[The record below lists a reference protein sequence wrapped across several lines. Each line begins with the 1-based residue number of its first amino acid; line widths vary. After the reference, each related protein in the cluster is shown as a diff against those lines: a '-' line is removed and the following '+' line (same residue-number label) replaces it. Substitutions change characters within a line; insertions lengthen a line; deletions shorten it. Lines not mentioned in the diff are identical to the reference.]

1 MKDPTVL
8 EIAKKLGASAAQVL
22 VAFSLTNDFITLP
35 KSVHAERRQANLDAA
50 NMKLTDQQI
59 AKLAALD
66 EYLVTAWDPIKEHAV

>member
-59 AKLAALD
+59 AALD